1 MMHRLNTMKKII
13 YAIFYVVLFFLVI
26 WKPLSV
32 QAKTKINTPTKVRV
46 RSSESKKLKVTWK
59 KVKKADGYQIYEYK
73 KGNKKFK
80 KVADVDG
87 KTRLWKSQN
96 TKKVHTYKVRAYKK
110 SGKRR
115 VYSKFSYTVSARP
128 YKKDAKQVN
137 AGRLRF
143 KEDVLDLSVHQCLTP
158 TLKVKATRY
167 AANSRAQ
174 IYDSTI
180 RWFSSDET
188 IARVDKNGAI
198 TTQGKEGSCKIYARA
213 HNGNVTWIK
222 VYAEDYATNV
232 KFENVPAMLDDMQN
246 LINGYQT
253 EIEQIAAYF
262 EKNQAE
268 HPNKIQEMTFMLS
281 DDRKEVVGIVDKG
294 ETIYYRNVAEIMLR
308 VLQSFP
314 GDMEIIV
321 IDGVVRFRLWS
332 GSRYVEL
339 NYVFQNIDDFEDVID
354 ESIYDFRT
362 ADRWTYFYT
371 GPIGD

>member
-1 MMHRLNTMKKII
+1 MKKVII
-13 YAIFYVVLFFLVI
+13 VLFYKMLLSFFVFL
-26 WKPLSV
+26 PLSI
-32 QAKTKINTPTKVRV
+32 QAETKISIPTKVRV

-73 KGNKKFK
+73 KSNKKFK

-87 KTRLWKSQN
+87 KTRSWKSQN

-110 SGKRR
+110 SGKRK
-115 VYSKFSYTVSARP
+115 VYSKFSYTVSAKP
-128 YKKDAKQVN
+128 YKRNAKQVN

-158 TLKVKATRY
+158 TLKIKATRY

-232 KFENVPAMLDDMQN
+232 KFENVPAMLDDMQD

-253 EIEQIAAYF
+253 EVEQIAAYF
-262 EKNQAE
+262 EKNKAE

-294 ETIYYRNVAEIMLR
+294 ETIYYRNVEDVMLR

-321 IDGVVRFRLWS
+321 IDGAVRIRLWS
-332 GSRYVEL
+332 GSRYVDL
-339 NYVFQNIDDFEDVID
+339 NYVFKNIDDFEDVID

>member
-1 MMHRLNTMKKII
+1 MKKEISLI
-13 YAIFYVVLFFLVI
+13 CYTILISLAVLVS
-26 WKPLSV
+26 LST
-32 QAKTKINTPTKVRV
+32 QAKAKVTTPTKVRV

-73 KGNKKFK
+73 KSNKKFK

-87 KTRLWKSQN
+87 KTRSWKSQN
-96 TKKVHTYKVRAYKK
+96 TKKVHTYKVRAYKT

-158 TLKVKATRY
+158 TLKIKTTRY
-167 AANSRAQ
+167 AVNSRAQ

-232 KFENVPAMLDDMQN
+232 KFENVPAMLDDMQD

-253 EIEQIAAYF
+253 EVEQIAAYF
-262 EKNQAE
+262 EKNKAE

-294 ETIYYRNVAEIMLR
+294 ETIYYRNVEDVMLR

-321 IDGVVRFRLWS
+321 IDGAVRFRLWS
-332 GSRYVEL
+332 GSRYVDL
-339 NYVFQNIDDFEDVID
+339 NYVFKNIDDFEDNENTD
-354 ESIYDFRT
+354 DFTT
-362 ADRWTYFYT
+362 AERWTYYYT

>member
-1 MMHRLNTMKKII
+1 MKKVII
-13 YAIFYVVLFFLVI
+13 VLFYKMLLSFFVFL
-26 WKPLSV
+26 PLSI
-32 QAKTKINTPTKVRV
+32 QAETKISIPTKVRV

-73 KGNKKFK
+73 KSNNKYK
-80 KVADVDG
+80 KVADVSV
-87 KTRLWKSQN
+87 KTRSWKSGN
-96 TKKVHTYKVRAYKK
+96 TKKVHTYKVRAYKT

-115 VYSKFSYTVSARP
+115 VYSKFSYTVSAKP

-167 AANSRAQ
+167 AVNSRAQ

-188 IARVDKNGAI
+188 IGRVDKNGAI
-198 TTQGKEGSCKIYARA
+198 TTQGKEGICKIYARA

-246 LINGYQT
+246 LINNYQT
-253 EIEQIAAYF
+253 DIEQIAAYF

-268 HPNKIQEMTFMLS
+268 HPNKNQEMIFMLS
-281 DDRKEVVGIVDKG
+281 DDRKEVVGIVEKG
-294 ETIYYRNVAEIMLR
+294 EAIYYIDVEDIMLR
-308 VLQSFP
+308 VLKSFP

-321 IDGVVRFRLWS
+321 IDGVVRFRLRGH
-332 GSRYVEL
+332 GSQYVDL
-339 NYVFQNIDDFEDVID
+339 NYIFNQLV
-354 ESIYDFRT
+354 DFREHSYHFIT
-362 ADRWTYFYT
+362 ADRWIYYYT
-371 GPIGD
+371 GLPT

>member
-1 MMHRLNTMKKII
+1 MKKEISLI
-13 YAIFYVVLFFLVI
+13 CYTILISLAVLVS
-26 WKPLSV
+26 LST
-32 QAKTKINTPTKVRV
+32 QAKAKVTTPTKVRV

-87 KTRLWKSQN
+87 KTRSWESQN
-96 TKKVHTYKVRAYKK
+96 TKKVHTYKVRAYKT

-115 VYSKFSYTVSARP
+115 VYSKFSYKVSARP

-137 AGRLRF
+137 AGSLRF

-167 AANSRAQ
+167 ATNSRAQ

-198 TTQGKEGSCKIYARA
+198 TTQGKEGNCKIYARA

-232 KFENVPAMLDDMQN
+232 KFRNVQTMLDDMQN
-246 LINGYQT
+246 LINNYQT

-262 EKNQAE
+262 EKNKAE
-268 HPNKIQEMTFMLS
+268 HPNKNQEMTFTLN
-281 DDRKEVVGIVDKG
+281 DERTKVIGEVTSGSKIEYKVIEDV
-294 ETIYYRNVAEIMLR
+294 MLR

-314 GDMEIIV
+314 GDMEIFVMNEV
-321 IDGVVRFRLWS
+321 ICFRLRGH
-332 GSRYVEL
+332 GSRFVDLSYIFE
-339 NYVFQNIDDFEDVID
+339 NIDDFEDNENTD
-354 ESIYDFRT
+354 DFTT
-362 ADRWTYFYT
+362 AERWTYYYT

>member
-1 MMHRLNTMKKII
+1 MKKVII
-13 YAIFYVVLFFLVI
+13 VLFYKMLLSFFVFL
-26 WKPLSV
+26 PLSI
-32 QAKTKINTPTKVRV
+32 QAETKISIPTKVRV

-73 KGNKKFK
+73 KSNNKYK
-80 KVADVDG
+80 KVADVSV
-87 KTRLWKSQN
+87 KTRSWKSGN

-110 SGKRR
+110 SGKKK
-115 VYSKFSYTVSARP
+115 VYSKFSYKVSAKP
-128 YKKDAKQVN
+128 YKRNAKQVN

-167 AANSRAQ
+167 ATNNRAQ
-174 IYDSTI
+174 IYDGTI

-188 IARVDKNGAI
+188 IARVDNNGAI

-281 DDRKEVVGIVDKG
+281 DDRKEVVGIVEKG
-294 ETIYYRNVAEIMLR
+294 EAINYRDVEDVMLR
-308 VLQSFP
+308 VLQSYP
-314 GDMEIIV
+314 GDMEIFV
-321 IDGVVRFRLWS
+321 INEVVCFRLEGH
-332 GSRYVEL
+332 GSRYVDL
-339 NYVFQNIDDFEDVID
+339 NYIFNQLVDFEEHSYHFI
-354 ESIYDFRT
+354 T
-362 ADRWTYFYT
+362 ADRWIYYYT
-371 GPIGD
+371 GPLT

>member
-1 MMHRLNTMKKII
+1 MKKII
-13 YAIFYVVLFFLVI
+13 YAIFYVVLFCLVI

-32 QAKTKINTPTKVRV
+32 QAKTKIKTPAKVRV

-80 KVADVDG
+80 KVADMDG
-87 KTRLWKSQN
+87 KTSSWKSRN
-96 TKKVHTYKVRAYKK
+96 TKKVNTYKVRAYKK
-110 SGKRR
+110 SGKKK
-115 VYSKFSYTVSARP
+115 VYSKFSYMVSAKP

-137 AGRLRF
+137 AGRLQF

-158 TLKVKATRY
+158 TLKVKASRY
-167 AANSRAQ
+167 ATNSRAQ

-188 IARVDKNGAI
+188 IARVDKNGTI

-268 HPNKIQEMTFMLS
+268 HPNRIQEMTFMLS

>member
-1 MMHRLNTMKKII
+1 MKNISF
-13 YAIFYVVLFFLVI
+13 IFFTIMLCFDI
-26 WKPLSV
+26 CIPLSV
-32 QAKTKINTPTKVRV
+32 ATNIKISTPTKVRV

-73 KGNKKFK
+73 KSNKKFK

-87 KTRLWKSQN
+87 KTRSWKSQN
-96 TKKVHTYKVRAYKK
+96 TKKVHTYKVRAYKT
-110 SGKRR
+110 SEKRR

-158 TLKVKATRY
+158 TLKIKATRY

-222 VYAEDYATNV
+222 VYAEEYATNV
-232 KFENVPAMLDDMQN
+232 KFRNVQAMLDDMQN

-262 EKNQAE
+262 EKNKAE
-268 HPNKIQEMTFMLS
+268 HPNKNQEMTFTLN
-281 DDRKEVVGIVDKG
+281 DERTKDRKSVV
-294 ETIYYRNVAEIMLR
+294 
-308 VLQSFP
+308 
-314 GDMEIIV
+314 
-321 IDGVVRFRLWS
+321 
-332 GSRYVEL
+332 
-339 NYVFQNIDDFEDVID
+339 
-354 ESIYDFRT
+354 
-362 ADRWTYFYT
+362 
-371 GPIGD
+371 

>member
-1 MMHRLNTMKKII
+1 MKKVII
-13 YAIFYVVLFFLVI
+13 VLFYKMLLSFFVFL
-26 WKPLSV
+26 PLSI
-32 QAKTKINTPTKVRV
+32 QAETKISIPTKVRV

-73 KGNKKFK
+73 KSNKKFK

-87 KTRLWKSQN
+87 KTRSWKSGN

-110 SGKRR
+110 SGKKK
-115 VYSKFSYTVSARP
+115 VYSKFSYKVSAKP

-158 TLKVKATRY
+158 TLKIKATRY

-188 IARVDKNGAI
+188 IARVDNNGTI

-268 HPNKIQEMTFMLS
+268 HPNRIQEMTFMLS

>member
-1 MMHRLNTMKKII
+1 MTRIVKDLFYILLLG
-13 YAIFYVVLFFLVI
+13 IFISL
-26 WKPLSV
+26 PAQV
-32 QAKTKINTPTKVRV
+32 QAKTKITTPTKVRA

-73 KGNKKFK
+73 KSNNKFK
-80 KVADVDG
+80 KVADVG
-87 KTRLWKSQN
+87 VKTRSWKSGN

-110 SGKRR
+110 SGKRK

-158 TLKVKATRY
+158 TLKVKASRY
-167 AANSRAQ
+167 ASNSRAQ

-180 RWFSSDET
+180 RWFSSDVT
-188 IARVDKNGAI
+188 IARVDKNGTI

-232 KFENVPAMLDDMQN
+232 KFRNVQAMLDDMQN
-246 LINGYQT
+246 LINNYQT

-262 EKNQAE
+262 EKNKAE
-268 HPNKIQEMTFMLS
+268 HPNENQEMTFTLN
-281 DDRKEVVGIVDKG
+281 DERTKVIEEVTSGSKIEYKVIEDV
-294 ETIYYRNVAEIMLR
+294 MLR
-308 VLQSFP
+308 VLQSFS
-314 GDMEIIV
+314 GDMEIFV
-321 IDGVVRFRLWS
+321 LNEVVCFRLN
-332 GSRYVEL
+332 GIGAQYVDL
-339 NYVFQNIDDFEDVID
+339 NYIFKKSE
-354 ESIYDFRT
+354 ESEEIEENNYHFAT
-362 ADRWTYFYT
+362 ADRWAYFYT
-371 GPIGD
+371 GLPT

>member
-1 MMHRLNTMKKII
+1 MRRIVKT
-13 YAIFYVVLFFLVI
+13 LFFVMILGVFFI
-26 WKPLSV
+26 FPVQL
-32 QAKTKINTPTKVRV
+32 QAKTQIITPTKVRV
-46 RSSESKKLKVTWK
+46 RSSESKKLKVTWN
-59 KVKKADGYQIYEYK
+59 KVKKADGYQIYEYNK
-73 KGNKKFK
+73 SNKKFK

-87 KTRLWKSQN
+87 KTRSWKSQN
-96 TKKVHTYKVRAYKK
+96 TKKVHTYKVRAYKT

-115 VYSKFSYTVSARP
+115 VYSKFSYTVSAKP

-213 HNGNVTWIK
+213 HNGNVTRIK

-232 KFENVPAMLDDMQN
+232 KFRNVQAMLDDMQN
-246 LINGYQT
+246 LINNYQT

-262 EKNQAE
+262 EKNKAE
-268 HPNKIQEMTFMLS
+268 HPNENQEMTFTLN
-281 DDRKEVVGIVDKG
+281 DERKKVIGEVTSGSKIEYKVMED
-294 ETIYYRNVAEIMLR
+294 IMLR

-321 IDGVVRFRLWS
+321 IDRVVRFRLRGS
-332 GSRYVEL
+332 GSRYVDL
-339 NYVFQNIDDFEDVID
+339 NYVFKNIDNFEDNENTD
-354 ESIYDFRT
+354 DFTT
-362 ADRWTYFYT
+362 AERWTYYYT

>member
-1 MMHRLNTMKKII
+1 MRRIAK
-13 YAIFYVVLFFLVI
+13 ALFFVMILGVFFI
-26 WKPLSV
+26 FPVHL
-32 QAKTKINTPTKVRV
+32 QAKTQIITPTKVRA
-46 RSSESKKLKVTWK
+46 RSIESKKLKVTWT

-80 KVADVDG
+80 KVADMDG
-87 KTRLWKSQN
+87 KTSSWKSGN

-110 SGKRR
+110 SGKKK
-115 VYSKFSYTVSARP
+115 VYSKFSYTVSAKP
-128 YKKDAKQVN
+128 YKRNAKQVN

-158 TLKVKATRY
+158 TLKIKATRY

-232 KFENVPAMLDDMQN
+232 KFRNVQAMLDDMQN
-246 LINGYQT
+246 LIYNYQK

-262 EKNQAE
+262 EKNKKE
-268 HPNKIQEMTFMLS
+268 HPNKNQEMTFMLS

-294 ETIYYRNVAEIMLR
+294 ETIYYRNVEDVMLR

-321 IDGVVRFRLWS
+321 IDGAVRFRLWS
-332 GSRYVEL
+332 GSRYVDL
-339 NYVFQNIDDFEDVID
+339 NYVFKNIDDFEDNENTD
-354 ESIYDFRT
+354 DFTT
-362 ADRWTYFYT
+362 AERWTYYYT

>member
-1 MMHRLNTMKKII
+1 MKKVII
-13 YAIFYVVLFFLVI
+13 VLFYKMLLSFFVFL
-26 WKPLSV
+26 PLSI
-32 QAKTKINTPTKVRV
+32 QAETKISIPTKVRV

-73 KGNKKFK
+73 KSNNKYK
-80 KVADVDG
+80 KVADVSV
-87 KTRLWKSQN
+87 KTRSWKSGN
-96 TKKVHTYKVRAYKK
+96 TKKVHTYKVRAYKT

-115 VYSKFSYTVSARP
+115 VYSKFSYTVSAKP

-167 AANSRAQ
+167 AVNSRAQ

-180 RWFSSDET
+180 RWYSSDET
-188 IARVDKNGAI
+188 IAKVDRNGAI

-246 LINGYQT
+246 LINNYQT
-253 EIEQIAAYF
+253 DIEQIAAYF

-268 HPNKIQEMTFMLS
+268 HPNKNQEMIFMLS
-281 DDRKEVVGIVDKG
+281 DDRKEVVGIVEKG
-294 ETIYYRNVAEIMLR
+294 EAIYYIDVEDIMLR
-308 VLQSFP
+308 VLKSFP

-321 IDGVVRFRLWS
+321 IDGVVRFRLN
-332 GSRYVEL
+332 GGGAQYVEL
-339 NYVFQNIDDFEDVID
+339 NYIFNQLAEYEENRYHF
-354 ESIYDFRT
+354 T
-362 ADRWTYFYT
+362 AADRWIYHYT
-371 GPIGD
+371 GFPT

>member
-1 MMHRLNTMKKII
+1 MMHRLKTMKKII
-13 YAIFYVVLFFLVI
+13 YAIFYVVLFCLVI

-32 QAKTKINTPTKVRV
+32 QAKTKIKTPAKVRV

-73 KGNKKFK
+73 KSNNKFK
-80 KVADVDG
+80 KVADVG
-87 KTRLWKSQN
+87 VKTRSWKSGN

-110 SGKRR
+110 SGKRK
-115 VYSKFSYTVSARP
+115 VYSKFSYTVSAKP

-158 TLKVKATRY
+158 TLKVKASRY
-167 AANSRAQ
+167 ATNSRVQ

-232 KFENVPAMLDDMQN
+232 KFRNVQAMLDDMQN

-262 EKNQAE
+262 EKNKAE
-268 HPNKIQEMTFMLS
+268 HPNENQEMTFTLN
-281 DDRKEVVGIVDKG
+281 DERTKVIGEV
-294 ETIYYRNVAEIMLR
+294 TIGSKIEYKVIEDVMLR

-314 GDMEIIV
+314 GDMEIFVMNEV
-321 IDGVVRFRLWS
+321 ICFRLRGH
-332 GSRYVEL
+332 GSRFVDLSYIFE
-339 NYVFQNIDDFEDVID
+339 NIDDFDDHID
-354 ESIYDFRT
+354 DFRT

>member
-1 MMHRLNTMKKII
+1 MRKEISFICYTILISL
-13 YAIFYVVLFFLVI
+13 AVLVS
-26 WKPLSV
+26 LST
-32 QAKTKINTPTKVRV
+32 QAKAKVTTPTKVRV

-80 KVADVDG
+80 KVADIDG
-87 KTRLWKSQN
+87 KTSSWKSGN

-110 SGKRR
+110 SGKKKL
-115 VYSKFSYTVSARP
+115 YSKFSYKVSAKP

-158 TLKVKATRY
+158 TLKIKTTRY

-232 KFENVPAMLDDMQN
+232 KFRNVQAMLDDMQN
-246 LINGYQT
+246 LIYNYQT

-262 EKNQAE
+262 EKNKAE
-268 HPNKIQEMTFMLS
+268 HPNENQEMTFTLNDERTKVIEEVTS
-281 DDRKEVVGIVDKG
+281 GRKIEYKVIEDV
-294 ETIYYRNVAEIMLR
+294 MLR
-308 VLQSFP
+308 VLQSFS
-314 GDMEIIV
+314 GDMEIFV
-321 IDGVVRFRLWS
+321 LNEVVCFRLN
-332 GSRYVEL
+332 GIGAQYVDL
-339 NYVFQNIDDFEDVID
+339 NYIFKKSE
-354 ESIYDFRT
+354 ESEEIEENNYHFAT
-362 ADRWTYFYT
+362 ADRWAYFYT
-371 GPIGD
+371 GLPT

>member
-1 MMHRLNTMKKII
+1 MRRIVKT
-13 YAIFYVVLFFLVI
+13 LFFVMILGVFFI
-26 WKPLSV
+26 FPVQL
-32 QAKTKINTPTKVRV
+32 QAKTQIITPTKVRV
-46 RSSESKKLKVTWK
+46 RSSESKKLKVTWN
-59 KVKKADGYQIYEYK
+59 KVKKADGYQIYEYNK
-73 KGNKKFK
+73 SNKKFK

-87 KTRLWKSQN
+87 KTRSWKSQN
-96 TKKVHTYKVRAYKK
+96 TKKVHTYKVRAYKT

-115 VYSKFSYTVSARP
+115 VYSKFSYTVSAKP

-213 HNGNVTWIK
+213 HNGNVTRIK

-232 KFENVPAMLDDMQN
+232 KFRNVQAMLDDMQN
-246 LINGYQT
+246 LINNYQT

-268 HPNKIQEMTFMLS
+268 HPNKIQEMTFTLN
-281 DDRKEVVGIVDKG
+281 DERKKVIGEVTSGSKIEYKVMED
-294 ETIYYRNVAEIMLR
+294 IMLR

-314 GDMEIIV
+314 GDMEIFV
-321 IDGVVRFRLWS
+321 INEVVCFRLEGH
-332 GSRYVEL
+332 GSRYVDL
-339 NYVFQNIDDFEDVID
+339 NYIFNQLVDFEEHSYHFI
-354 ESIYDFRT
+354 T
-362 ADRWTYFYT
+362 ADRWIYYYT
-371 GPIGD
+371 GPLT